1 MAHARSRS
9 ATSMFASTIAIT
21 THPLLEDYRPVKPV
35 VMVETGSGNQR
46 AAFTDVEVLGGEGMR
61 VSVDRV

>member
-1 MAHARSRS
+1 
-9 ATSMFASTIAIT
+9 MFASTIAIT
-21 THPLLEDYRPVKPV
+21 THPFLEDYRPVKPV
-35 VMVETGSGNQR
+35 VMVETGGGNQR